1 MRSTEQAEEA
11 TQYVAAYEGQHELTI
26 QSFVRSLIKLIQD
39 VPAKKKGKQ
48 PAKPLRRPIICICND
63 LYAPAL
69 RPLRPFARIVR
80 FRKPPTQF
88 IVARL
93 REICAREKLSADT
106 RVLTTLVEL
115 TGGDVRSCLN
125 TLQVSHVSRARAHQ
139 SVHQV

>member
-1 MRSTEQAEEA
+1 MRLRR
-11 TQYVAAYEGQHELTI
+11 VHPRLTT

-39 VPAKKKGKQ
+39 VPAKKKGNQ

-69 RPLRPFARIVR
+69 RPLRQYARIVR

-93 REICAREKLSADT
+93 REICDREKLSADT

-125 TLQVSHVSRARAHQ
+125 TLQVSRVSQAITYQ
-139 SVHQV
+139 SVHQVQI

>member
-1 MRSTEQAEEA
+1 M
-11 TQYVAAYEGQHELTI
+11 
-26 QSFVRSLIKLIQD
+26 
-39 VPAKKKGKQ
+39 
-48 PAKPLRRPIICICND
+48 RRPIICICND

-69 RPLRPFARIVR
+69 RPLRQYARIVR

-93 REICAREKLSADT
+93 REICERERLSADT

-125 TLQVSHVSRARAHQ
+125 TLQVSYREHGSIADSLVY
-139 SVHQV
+139 QVQV

>member
-1 MRSTEQAEEA
+1 MRLRR
-11 TQYVAAYEGQHELTI
+11 VHPRLTT

-39 VPAKKKGKQ
+39 VPAKKKGNQ

-69 RPLRPFARIVR
+69 RPLRQYARIVR
-80 FRKPPTQF
+80 FRKPSTQF

-93 REICAREKLSADT
+93 REICDREKLSADT

-125 TLQVSHVSRARAHQ
+125 TLQVSRVSQAITYQ
-139 SVHQV
+139 SVHQVQI